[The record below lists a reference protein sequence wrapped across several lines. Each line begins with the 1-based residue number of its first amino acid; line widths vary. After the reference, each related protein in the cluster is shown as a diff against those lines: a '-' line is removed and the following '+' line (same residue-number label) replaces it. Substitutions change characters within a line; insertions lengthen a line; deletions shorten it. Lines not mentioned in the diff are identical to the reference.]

1 MNITNR
7 QEKLIDYLYDELSKE
22 ERAAFEKEL
31 EADPTLRK
39 ELQQMQQVRSHLQ
52 SVPNLE
58 LREPLAMPTA
68 TPPQESHR
76 LRWLKPFYG
85 VAASIAALLLLGAW
99 TGLHVE
105 AGKGEL
111 VLAFGKNAVRSQ
123 AIQDPESITP
133 EIQKYLDRY
142 LQANTVQVN
151 SLVTTAETKMQDW
164 LSQQQNSFEQVVSD
178 KYLVQ
183 SKPMSSGTYVTLE
196 GLHSLMQ
203 KQNKEIEAKLDFFA
217 ENFFQYLQATQ
228 QQNQQLLQA
237 GLRELAKTMQEQN
250 LLDPRYSNQTQQVNQ
265 NYE

>member
-7 QEKLIDYLYDELSKE
+7 QEKLIDYLYDEMNKE
-22 ERAAFEKEL
+22 DRAAFEMEL
-31 EADPTLRK
+31 QADASLQK
-39 ELQQMQQVRSHLQ
+39 ELQQMKQVRSHLQ
-52 SVPNLE
+52 SIPDVD
-58 LREPLAMPTA
+58 LREPLVIPAT
-68 TPPQESHR
+68 TPPAATHR

-111 VLAFGKNAVRSQ
+111 VLAFGKSVHTQ
-123 AIQDPESITP
+123 AIPNEASITP
-133 EIQKYLDRY
+133 EIQKYLDQY
-142 LQANTVQVN
+142 LQANTVQVK
-151 SLVTTAETKMQDW
+151 SLVNSAESKMQDW

-183 SKPMSSGTYVTLE
+183 SRPMTSGTFVTME

-228 QQNQQLLQA
+228 QQNQQLLRA
-237 GLRELAKTMQEQN
+237 GLRELAQTMQEQN